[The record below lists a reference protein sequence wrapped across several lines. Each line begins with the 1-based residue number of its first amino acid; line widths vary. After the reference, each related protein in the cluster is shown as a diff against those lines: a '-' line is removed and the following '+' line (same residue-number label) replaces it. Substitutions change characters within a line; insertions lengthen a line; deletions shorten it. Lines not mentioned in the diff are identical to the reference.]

1 MDLRGK
7 TNYPKSV
14 IIVIHIQQ
22 VQLYTCL
29 YFKNF
34 RLTEY
39 HVRLAVVKNEL
50 LIKAAPAL
58 VSDKVA
64 PAVQCKACTGFR
76 LILFSE
82 NIWDGYERGNWL
94 WLNHLQE
101 VNPILHLAFAIH
113 RNRTTTKQERELS
126 ELLQV
131 DIEEGEPT
139 PLSYLLFLDIF
150 VICPVSKHFFSHF
163 YTLLSFL
170 PFLDTFSYGKW
181 YFQGILS
188 VFSHF

>member
-1 MDLRGK
+1 MHMQYIAFTVFTALNITVYNIPLQRNRNCNLNHKVEISFKIVVIRRELCSRLPPPEILKMDLRGK

-64 PAVQCKACTGFR
+64 TAVQCKACTGFR

-82 NIWDGYERGNWL
+82 NIWDGYERGN
-94 WLNHLQE
+94 
-101 VNPILHLAFAIH
+101 
-113 RNRTTTKQERELS
+113 
-126 ELLQV
+126 
-131 DIEEGEPT
+131 
-139 PLSYLLFLDIF
+139 
-150 VICPVSKHFFSHF
+150 
-163 YTLLSFL
+163 
-170 PFLDTFSYGKW
+170 
-181 YFQGILS
+181 
-188 VFSHF
+188 

>member
-1 MDLRGK
+1 MSAEKPNESFLAVQFQNSSAAVTKMDLRGK

-82 NIWDGYERGNWL
+82 NIWDGYERGN
-94 WLNHLQE
+94 
-101 VNPILHLAFAIH
+101 
-113 RNRTTTKQERELS
+113 
-126 ELLQV
+126 
-131 DIEEGEPT
+131 
-139 PLSYLLFLDIF
+139 
-150 VICPVSKHFFSHF
+150 
-163 YTLLSFL
+163 
-170 PFLDTFSYGKW
+170 
-181 YFQGILS
+181 
-188 VFSHF
+188 

>member
-1 MDLRGK
+1 MESHVEEILLWSLLFIRVVIRRELCSRLPPPEILKMDLRGK

-64 PAVQCKACTGFR
+64 TAVQCKACTGFR

-139 PLSYLLFLDIF
+139 PPVVS
-150 VICPVSKHFFSHF
+150 PVSRHFCN
-163 YTLLSFL
+163 LSCF
-170 PFLDTFSYGKW
+170 
-181 YFQGILS
+181 
-188 VFSHF
+188 